1 MGCKRSKQAEAPKSE
16 TASSTL
22 LTKPEEPKGK
32 VPATQASVPE
42 TTPKELVA
50 NATAEKAQK
59 TLNEASATQGSVP
72 ETAKAPRE
80 VLKCASLRA
89 PNSFREASKGHQL
102 EDDQLST
109 EGGTSSSSGSNS
121 SSKSRADID
130 APAKV
135 ENDEENQDSWFTPQL
150 SFASAECRKF
160 KQTGT
165 SLIEAAVAAALAPE
179 ADATPGRTLR
189 HRHSEETA
197 QRTPH
202 PKSDQDWWFDAETRI
217 VPGLE
222 AAPSLSRLL
231 GADIISHPG
240 LGRSQRPKPWL
251 QGESHSCYWRL
262 GARKA
267 SSSYVAFWLNV
278 GDSSLLSLSE
288 VIDRPALE
296 RCLANDPL
304 GKRVKLLIRAVKCSL
319 PFPGKGPKDADTVG
333 AFFGKGASLS
343 RGRNDEG
350 CDILVLQI
358 DLYYLM
364 MLRFALQNVGFRQ
377 GNVVDII
384 LVDWPGQAVLASV
397 RLSVTDEFLKLKG

>member
-1 MGCKRSKQAEAPKSE
+1 MVLVQAG
-16 TASSTL
+16 TC
-22 LTKPEEPKGK
+22 
-32 VPATQASVPE
+32 VPASFMTLAFNCTCGPCKCGLTNDKTEEEQESLKVAPQQIE
-42 TTPKELVA
+42 MGLREPLTPV
-50 NATAEKAQK
+50 
-59 TLNEASATQGSVP
+59 S
-72 ETAKAPRE
+72 AKATRE
-80 VLKCASLRA
+80 VLKCASVRA
-89 PNSFREASKGHQL
+89 PNSFREVSKGHQL

-109 EGGTSSSSGSNS
+109 ESGTSSSSGSNS
-121 SSKSRADID
+121 SPKSRADID

-135 ENDEENQDSWFTPQL
+135 ENDEENQDSWFTP
-150 SFASAECRKF
+150 SNSVAECREF
-160 KQTGT
+160 EQTGT
-165 SLIEAAVAAALAPE
+165 SLVEAAVAAALAPA
-179 ADATPGRTLR
+179 ADATPRRDASGTLR

-231 GADIISHPG
+231 AADIIAHPG

-262 GARKA
+262 GAREA

-343 RGRNDEG
+343 RGRSDEG

-364 MLRFALQNVGFRQ
+364 MLRFALQNVGFQQ

-384 LVDWPGQAVLASV
+384 VVDWPGQAVLASL